1 MREKILLTLAIAL
14 AVGPASAASISDAI
28 WLPSNENQQSQVSDR
43 YDKAI
48 DQSLHDKK
56 LEKAM
61 QNVCRGC

>member
-1 MREKILLTLAIAL
+1 MRNMPLML
-14 AVGPASAASISDAI
+14 AVALIAAPSSARPLSAATWSPNNEYR
-28 WLPSNENQQSQVSDR
+28 PSAVSER

-48 DQSLHDKK
+48 DQALYDKN